1 MFDSATL
8 TICGNVVADPRV
20 TGLGDSP
27 DRVSFR
33 VIANRRRRDPQTGQW
48 VSAGE
53 YGMNVVCWR
62 KLARGVAQ
70 CIHKGDPVLVIGRM
84 SERQYTGS
92 DGQVHWHTE
101 VTADFVGPDLSQ
113 GIAGRFT
120 RFTQLDRLSER
131 DLAVGEA
138 GTGSADLTGSDG
150 ANEAEEPTDEIDF
163 AASDDFVPADVDAF
177 EVSEPEPAVF

>member
-1 MFDSATL
+1 MFDSAML
-8 TICGNVVADPRV
+8 TICGNVVADPKV
-20 TGLGDSP
+20 TGLGDNP
-27 DRVSFR
+27 ERVSFR
-33 VIANRRRRDPQTGQW
+33 VIANHRRRDPQTGQW
-48 VSAGE
+48 VPAGE

-70 CIHKGDPVLVIGRM
+70 CIHKGDPVLVMGRI
-84 SERQYTGS
+84 SERQYKDN
-92 DGQVHWHTE
+92 DGNVRWHTE

-138 GTGSADLTGSDG
+138 GTEPTGVDG
-150 ANEAEEPTDEIDF
+150 ADGADEAEGTAEEIDF
-163 AASDDFVPADVDAF
+163 AASDDCAPAGVDAF
-177 EVSEPEPAVF
+177 EAGEAEPAVF